1 MKRETV
7 TSCIVCD
14 GFERWEAG
22 VKAGLRAEVTAEF
35 AERLRDVSTFRRFLL
50 RLDIEEEV
58 ERRFRDVTPPS
69 DEALF

>member
-1 MKRETV
+1 MKREAV
-7 TSCIVCD
+7 TSGVVCD

-22 VKAGLRAEVTAEF
+22 VKAVLRAGVTDEF
-35 AERLRDVSTFRRFLL
+35 AERLRDASMFRRFLI

-58 ERRFRDVTPPS
+58 ERRFRDATPPS